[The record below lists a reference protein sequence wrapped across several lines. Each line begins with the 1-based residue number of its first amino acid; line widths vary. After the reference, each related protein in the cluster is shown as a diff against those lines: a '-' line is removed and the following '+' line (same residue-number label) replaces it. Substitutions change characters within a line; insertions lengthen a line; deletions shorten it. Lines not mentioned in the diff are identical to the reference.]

1 MSGKKSHTE
10 STGGQSVQKFDTCFF
25 EKYAQVVLA
34 TVLGHDF
41 ETLVNRDRPDLQSP
55 DGHGIGIEVTRAME
69 ESKAAG
75 LALMDD
81 IAGITQVKPGD
92 DFDRIQESG
101 YSFGLRTGKYVGV
114 KELPYWRMAL
124 PMRRILES
132 KVAKAGDGFYG
143 QWKKM
148 GLYVFSKDDLEERD
162 AIKIMHYTISLQK
175 YQSNKYNRLYLA
187 DVNDLFVCNLE
198 DGLQESSR
206 MLRYL
211 ISQQQREQFYMEAV
225 SEE

>member
-1 MSGKKSHTE
+1 
-10 STGGQSVQKFDTCFF
+10 
-25 EKYAQVVLA
+25 
-34 TVLGHDF
+34 
-41 ETLVNRDRPDLQSP
+41 
-55 DGHGIGIEVTRAME
+55 
-69 ESKAAG
+69 
-75 LALMDD
+75 
-81 IAGITQVKPGD
+81 
-92 DFDRIQESG
+92 
-101 YSFGLRTGKYVGV
+101 
-114 KELPYWRMAL
+114 MAL

-175 YQSNKYNRLYLA
+175 YQSIKYNRLYLA

-225 SEE
+225 EEERS

>member
-1 MSGKKSHTE
+1 MAR
-10 STGGQSVQKFDTCFF
+10 KFDTCFF
-25 EKYAQVVLA
+25 ERYAAISLA
-34 TVLGHDF
+34 SLVDKEF
-41 ETLVNRDRPDLQSP
+41 DCLVNKDRPDLQSE
-55 DGHGIGIEVTRAME
+55 DGFSIGIEVTRAME
-69 ESKAAG
+69 ESRVAEAR
-75 LALMDD
+75 LLEDM
-81 IAGITQVKPGD
+81 AGITRGRSDLETEHILQY
-92 DFDRIQESG
+92 G
-101 YSFGLRTGKYVGV
+101 YSYGLGKGRYIGA
-114 KELPYWRMAL
+114 KELTYWKMAL

-225 SEE
+225 SED

>member
-1 MSGKKSHTE
+1 MAR
-10 STGGQSVQKFDTCFF
+10 KFDTCFF
-25 EKYAQVVLA
+25 ERYAAISLA
-34 TVLGHDF
+34 SLVDKEF
-41 ETLVNRDRPDLQSP
+41 DCLVNKDRPDLQSE
-55 DGHGIGIEVTRAME
+55 DGFSIGIEVTRAME
-69 ESKAAG
+69 ESRVAEAR
-75 LALMDD
+75 LLEDM
-81 IAGITQVKPGD
+81 AGITRGRSDLETEHILQY
-92 DFDRIQESG
+92 G
-101 YSFGLRTGKYVGV
+101 YSYGLGKGRYIGA
-114 KELPYWRMAL
+114 KELTYWKMAL

-187 DVNDLFVCNLE
+187 DVNDLYVCNLD

-211 ISQQQREQFYMEAV
+211 ISQEQREAFYRGAV
-225 SEE
+225 S

>member
-1 MSGKKSHTE
+1 MAR
-10 STGGQSVQKFDTCFF
+10 KFDTCFF
-25 EKYAQVVLA
+25 ERYAAITLSS
-34 TVLGHDF
+34 LIGKEFDC
-41 ETLVNRDRPDLQSP
+41 LVNRDRPDLQSE
-55 DGHGIGIEVTRAME
+55 DDRSIGIEVTRAME
-69 ESKAAG
+69 ESRAAEAR
-75 LALMDD
+75 LLEDM
-81 IAGITQVKPGD
+81 AGITQGRND
-92 DFDRIQESG
+92 SETEQILQYG
-101 YSFGLRTGKYVGV
+101 YSYGLGKGRYIGA
-114 KELPYWRMAL
+114 KELLYWKMAL

-175 YQSNKYNRLYLA
+175 YQSIKYNRLYLA

-225 SEE
+225 EEERS